1 MGFSMTRIV
10 RPRSLRRHIVG
21 IPLAAAALVLVGAA
35 AVSADSP
42 DPVTI
47 EVEQDGLTVT
57 LSGTWKW
64 LEKFAPCG
72 PGTLT
77 NRAAGWQAD
86 WDDGFTGNPVPSK
99 RGPIGLFYHMGSR
112 TDNLVY
118 RSSANGGRGDCGVAA
133 TNAPGVVGTWGPISH
148 TYAEPG
154 EYNVCVL
161 MYDVRYKR
169 TTTGQIVLSDAKQL
183 QAGGPN
189 RNRDNSAETNNY
201 AAGDQ
206 CAAQIVVVVN
216 GELTLTKTVA
226 EATYDEVGDV
236 LNYTFV
242 VENTGTTAI
251 AGPISIDDDKTADES
266 CPDVATVGN
275 QDGYLDPGE
284 DITCTATRTVVQ
296 GDLDAGKVVNTATAS
311 ADGVTSNEDSAT
323 SEADRPNALGP
334 NPGVPARL

>member
-21 IPLAAAALVLVGAA
+21 IPLAAAALVLAGAA
-35 AVSADSP
+35 AVTADSA

-47 EVEQDGLTVT
+47 DVQQDGLTVT

-64 LEKFAPCG
+64 LEKSAPCG

-77 NRAAGWQAD
+77 NRATGWQAD
-86 WDDGFTGNPVPSK
+86 WDDGFTGNPVPSR
-99 RGPIGLFYHMGSR
+99 RGPIGLFYHMGSP

-118 RSSANGGRGDCGVAA
+118 RSSANDGRGDCGVAA
-133 TNAPGVVGTWGPISH
+133 PSGPGVVGTWGPISH

-183 QAGGPN
+183 RAGGPN

-201 AAGDQ
+201 AAGNQ
-206 CAAQIVVVVN
+206 CAAQVVVVVA
-216 GELTLTKTVA
+216 GELTLTKSVA

-242 VENTGTTAI
+242 VENTGATAI
-251 AGPISIDDDKTADES
+251 AGPVAIDDDKTADES

-284 DITCTATRTVVQ
+284 DITCTATLTIAQ
-296 GDLDAGKVVNTATAS
+296 GDLDAGSVVNTATAS

-323 SEADRPNALGP
+323 STVDRPNALGP
-334 NPGVPARL
+334 SLAAPARL